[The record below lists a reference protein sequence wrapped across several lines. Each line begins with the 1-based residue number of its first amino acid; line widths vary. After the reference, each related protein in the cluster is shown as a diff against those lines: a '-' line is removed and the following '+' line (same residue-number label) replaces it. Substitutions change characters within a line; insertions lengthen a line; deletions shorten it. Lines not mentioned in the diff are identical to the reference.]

1 VILSAEGIEE
11 WQQTDNDEIL
21 EQLVGDGTAISAK
34 GYNLARL
41 REDVTKDRDLLHSFA
56 ERAGKVTRAG
66 DPKLAALVARLVEV
80 LKSAEADG
88 LDEQD
93 KQNKRKIVIFSFF
106 ADTVE
111 WIREYLEGVFVSD
124 LRLAPYRG
132 RLACVVGE
140 EGHGGVSREAAIFGF
155 VPESSEAPAGRR
167 DDLYDVLVS
176 TDVLSEGMNLQQSRN
191 IINYD
196 LPWNPMRLVQ
206 RHGRI
211 DRIGSPHKD
220 VYMGCFFP
228 DVRLEALLDLEAKI
242 RHKLAQAAASV
253 GVESEVIPGAA
264 TNEVVFAD
272 ERAEIERLRRED
284 ATILLNAGEDPSAH
298 TGEEYRQELRKGLEK
313 YGDVI
318 KQLPWGSG
326 SGFKRGDKA
335 GHFFCAY
342 VGERLFLRFV
352 SVDDSA
358 IVRDTLGCLRLITC
372 SENTQ
377 RLPMNGVPMNAYTAW
392 QAARH
397 DIFNEW
403 SLATD
408 PANLQPKVRP
418 ALKAAADH
426 LRKYAPPDLNQ
437 EEINALIESIEAP
450 WGTRI
455 EKQIREAA
463 EQANGIET
471 SKVIVQVV
479 KRLGLEP
486 FRAPEPLPPVEES
499 EVRLVCWM
507 SIEK

>member
-1 VILSAEGIEE
+1 LIE
-11 WQQTDNDEIL
+11 I
-21 EQLVGDGTAISAK
+21 
-34 GYNLARL
+34 
-41 REDVTKDRDLLHSFA
+41 
-56 ERAGKVTRAG
+56 
-66 DPKLAALVARLVEV
+66 

-88 LDEQD
+88 FDDKD
-93 KQNKRKIVIFSFF
+93 KQNKRKVIVFSFF

-111 WIREYLEGVFVSD
+111 WIREYLEGLFASD
-124 LRLAPYRG
+124 LNLASYRG
-132 RLACVVGE
+132 RLAWVRGE
-140 EGHGGVSREAAIFGF
+140 EGLGGISREAAIFGF
-155 VPESSEAPAGRR
+155 APDSSEAPAGRR
-167 DDLYDVLVS
+167 DDLYDVLVT
-176 TDVLSEGMNLQQSRN
+176 TDVLSEGMNLQQCRN

-220 VYMGCFFP
+220 VFARCFFP

-242 RHKLAQAAASV
+242 RNKLAQAAASV
-253 GVESEVIPGAA
+253 GVESEIIPGAA

-272 ERAEIERLRRED
+272 ERSEVERLRRED
-284 ATILLNAGEDPSAH
+284 ASILLNGGEDPSAH

-313 YGDVI
+313 YGDQI
-318 KQLPWGSG
+318 KHLPWGSG

-335 GHFFCAY
+335 GQFFCAY

-352 SVDDSA
+352 LADDSA

-372 SENTQ
+372 TENTQ
-377 RLPMNGVPMNAYTAW
+377 RLPMTAVPMYAYTAW
-392 QAARH
+392 QTARH
-397 DIFNEW
+397 DIFSEW

-426 LRKYAPPDLNQ
+426 LQKYPLPDLNQ
-437 EEINALIESIEAP
+437 VEINALIESIEAP
-450 WGTRI
+450 WGARI

-463 EQANGIET
+463 EPANGIET
-471 SKVIVQVV
+471 SNNIVEVV

-486 FRAPEPLPPVEES
+486 FRAPDPLPPIEES
-499 EVRLVCWM
+499 DVRLVCWM
-507 SIEK
+507 TIA